1 VGGSRES
8 GKQKLMGERSKC
20 WDSSKAV
27 KIFAYEIQGGI
38 KYDGVAKNVKAL
50 QNNTLESNSTM
61 K

>member
-1 VGGSRES
+1 
-8 GKQKLMGERSKC
+8 
-20 WDSSKAV
+20 V